1 MKKLYFVAGLPRS
14 GSTMMINLL
23 KQNPSVDGYAVSSL
37 CPLIANIVAN
47 WNNMEANKEFPDEN
61 AKINVL
67 KAALNNYHNA
77 SSKKIIF
84 DKDRMWVTQINLLQK
99 LLDYDIKILCP
110 VRSPAEIITSFEK
123 IKRNNPLST
132 VAGDIAGT
140 TIASRALYYAG
151 PTGILGLSHAS
162 IKDAIIQ
169 GHTDKMLFVEY
180 NRFCNSPK
188 AQLKRIYD
196 FFELPKFEHN
206 FKNIEQTEIYNDLA
220 TNLPGLHKIKP
231 SLERTVSNC
240 VEYIGM
246 DLYEQYNREIFW
258 DAWV

>member
-23 KQNPSVDGYAVSSL
+23 KQNPGVDGYAVSSL

-99 LLDYDIKILCP
+99 LLDYDVKILCP

-123 IKRNNPLST
+123 IKRNVLKEI
-132 VAGDIAGT
+132 VV
-140 TIASRALYYAG
+140 
-151 PTGILGLSHAS
+151 
-162 IKDAIIQ
+162 
-169 GHTDKMLFVEY
+169 DKSV
-180 NRFCNSPK
+180 
-188 AQLKRIYD
+188 
-196 FFELPKFEHN
+196 
-206 FKNIEQTEIYNDLA
+206 
-220 TNLPGLHKIKP
+220 
-231 SLERTVSNC
+231 
-240 VEYIGM
+240 
-246 DLYEQYNREIFW
+246 
-258 DAWV
+258 